1 MEQQQVTDLLVKPPK
16 PGPVHSETGADG
28 SRWYIHPRTGERFMS
43 VTTVL
48 GNIAK
53 HGLPDWSA
61 KLSAEA
67 AFDRLP
73 WLNRCS
79 RVDPCNA
86 SGEDACGNCRAC
98 AVAWLAN
105 RHNVVRDAAGDRGTK
120 LHDAAEQD
128 TVFGAGA
135 EVDDDVR
142 PFVKQFRRWRDRYQP
157 EFLAAE
163 MTVISRKWGYAG
175 TLDTIL
181 RFNAASKLDKK
192 LAHLVDLPLC
202 VDYKTS
208 KSVDIVK
215 GWQVVAYSAA
225 DSVLLPD
232 GSEEPMPEIKG
243 GLILH
248 LQPPDPKDQAEQG
261 AEAQVKVQMREVY
274 LTDANHARFVHAL
287 RVAEGLGAGLNSVL
301 SRPVTFKEA

>member
-1 MEQQQVTDLLVKPPK
+1 MNARDGSEEARVTDVLVKPEK
-16 PGPVHSETGADG
+16 AGPVHSETGTDG

-43 VTTVL
+43 VTTAL

-53 HGLPDWSA
+53 FGLPDWSA
-61 KLSAEA
+61 KLAAEA

-79 RVDPCNA
+79 RVEPCNA
-86 SGEDACGNCRAC
+86 KGEDACGNCRAC
-98 AVAWLAN
+98 AISWLAN
-105 RHNVVRDAAGDRGTK
+105 RHNVVRDDAASRGTR

-128 TVFGAGA
+128 TLFGEGA
-135 EVDDDVR
+135 TVDDEVR
-142 PFVKQFRRWRDRYQP
+142 PFVDQFLRWKKRYQP
-157 EFLAAE
+157 EFVAAE

-181 RFNAASKLDKK
+181 RFTEASNLDKP
-192 LAHLVDLPLC
+192 LIHLTGLPLC
-202 VDYKTS
+202 ADYKTS
-208 KSVDIVK
+208 KTVDLVK

-232 GSEEPMPEIKG
+232 GSEEPIPEIKG
-243 GLILH
+243 GLIVH
-248 LQPPDPKDQAEQG
+248 IRPD
-261 AEAQVKVQMREVY
+261 KVQMREVY
-274 LTDANHARFVHAL
+274 TTDANHARFVHAL

-301 SRPVTFKEA
+301 SRPVTLKEA